1 MSAIE
6 PTRLFPMAPVRRAV
20 SATPVASSRAKRGL
34 DLVLAAAAVLL
45 FLPLLLLVALVIR
58 AESRGA
64 VLFRQQRTGL
74 NGRPFR
80 IYKFRTMRVAE
91 DGPGI
96 EQARRADVRV
106 TRVGRVLRKLSL
118 DELPQLLNVLKGDM
132 SLVGPRPHALCHDEA
147 WSQAVPQYFERFRAR
162 PGLTGYA
169 QVCGLRGEVT
179 GPDAIRDRVA
189 ADIAYI
195 ERWSFRQDLKLIAMT
210 VPLIFNDA
218 AAY

>member
-6 PTRLFPMAPVRRAV
+6 QTLLFETQAPRTT
-20 SATPVASSRAKRGL
+20 SAMPVASSRAKRGL
-34 DLVLAAAAVLL
+34 DFVLAGAALLL
-45 FLPLLLLVALVIR
+45 FLPLLVLIALVIR
-58 AESRGA
+58 GESPGTA
-64 VLFRQQRTGL
+64 LFRQQRTGL

-96 EQARRADVRV
+96 EQARRQDARV

-118 DELPQLLNVLKGDM
+118 DELPQLINVLKGDM
-132 SLVGPRPHALCHDEA
+132 SLVGPRPHALCHDEVWA
-147 WSQAVPQYFERFRAR
+147 QTIPQYFDRFRAR

-169 QVCGLRGEVT
+169 QVRGLRGEVT
-179 GPDAIRDRVA
+179 GPDSIRDRVA
-189 ADIAYI
+189 ADNAYI
-195 ERWSFRQDLKLIAMT
+195 ERWSFLQDVKLIAMT

-218 AAY
+218 TAY

>member
-6 PTRLFPMAPVRRAV
+6 PTLLFQTPARRTR
-20 SATPVASSRAKRGL
+20 SAMPVASSRAKRSL
-34 DLVLAAAAVLL
+34 DFILAAAALLL
-45 FLPLLLLVALVIR
+45 FLPLLVLIALVIK

-80 IYKFRTMRVAE
+80 IYKLRTMRVAE

-96 EQARRADVRV
+96 EQARREDARV

-147 WSQAVPQYFERFRAR
+147 WSQAIPQYFERFRAR

-169 QVCGLRGEVT
+169 QVRGLRGEVT
-179 GPDAIRDRVA
+179 GPDAIRERVA

-195 ERWSFRQDLKLIAMT
+195 EQWSFRQDLKLIAMT

-218 AAY
+218 TAY